1 MSISDCTVGE
11 GNSAHFFRY
20 FFLKPNDPLTQW
32 LGEDRKLT
40 ESVSQIWPSTEYA
53 KNLTEFVEEWPSV
66 RIFSPS
72 PSSRSRYYFSR
83 RVFCRKLTDSP
94 SPLPSTESTASTAVH
109 RVHYRPPSH
118 GSSHRVIIFLTECLV
133 GNSPSHRVNR
143 VHRVTGFLTESGGL
157 TKMKWNKMKFE
168 MLPVTIATLAC
179 VRNIFVFLFHC
190 ILSLSF
196 ISSVSSRLYEVSWTK
211 DRDECTAMTSLTAS
225 SIKPQVERGSV
236 VFSMRN
242 KIFWCY
248 AKA

>member
-196 ISSVSSRLYEVSWTK
+196 ISSVSSVSSRLYEVSWTK
-211 DRDECTAMTSLTAS
+211 DRDECTAMTSLTWN
-225 SIKPQVERGSV
+225 QLLL
-236 VFSMRN
+236 
-242 KIFWCY
+242 
-248 AKA
+248 

>member
-1 MSISDCTVGE
+1 MTPWHSD
-11 GNSAHFFRY
+11 SARTENLLSQFHRS
-20 FFLKPNDPLTQW
+20 
-32 LGEDRKLT
+32 DR
-40 ESVSQIWPSTEYA
+40 VPSTRQISPSLLKSDRVFAYSHQVHRVHQVA
-53 KNLTEFVEEWPSV
+53 GFLTEFVIEV
-66 RIFSPS
+66 LFFSPS
-72 PSSRSRYYFSR
+72 VLSETH
-83 RVFCRKLTDSP
+83 RV
-94 SPLPSTESTASTAVH
+94 TESTAVH
-109 RVHYRPPSH
+109 RVHCRPPSH

-196 ISSVSSRLYEVSWTK
+196 ISSVSSRLYKVSWTK

>member
-72 PSSRSRYYFSR
+72 PPSSSSRGF
-83 RVFCRKLTDSP
+83 
-94 SPLPSTESTASTAVH
+94 
-109 RVHYRPPSH
+109 
-118 GSSHRVIIFLTECLV
+118 SHRVRDRGIIFLTESFV
-133 GNSPSHRVNR
+133 RNSPSHRVHCRPPSPLPSAESR
-143 VHRVTGFLTESGGL
+143 VFSPSDYFSHRVFGRKLTESPSPPSPPSHGFSHRVRDRVNFPESGGL

-168 MLPVTIATLAC
+168 MLPVTIASLAC
-179 VRNIFVFLFHC
+179 IRNIFVLLFHC

-196 ISSVSSRLYEVSWTK
+196 ISFISSRLYEVSWTK
-211 DRDECTAMTSLTAS
+211 DRDECTAMTSLTWNQLLLQLS
-225 SIKPQVERGSV
+225 PR
-236 VFSMRN
+236 
-242 KIFWCY
+242 
-248 AKA
+248 